1 MSYFFHPVKADTG
14 IRFINSTEL
23 VICPYFQMKRH
34 RGLKNLASREK
45 STEGGLY

>member
-1 MSYFFHPVKADTG
+1 
-14 IRFINSTEL
+14 
-23 VICPYFQMKRH
+23 MKRH